1 MLQVSKRLV
10 LFALAA
16 LLWVVACSPQST
28 PPGSV
33 TQPLRTGTG
42 IYSGNAGH
50 YAAADQNL
58 FDKEGVNVENFV
70 FQNLGDGIT
79 AFLTN
84 KVDVLWAS
92 SSDIVQMSNEDP
104 SVKIFYLISYSDG
117 GDGILGRNIDSP
129 EDLRGK
135 TIAREDLLFVNV
147 LLRAYLQ
154 EGGLTEEDV
163 ELKTMPAADAATA
176 FASKQVDAA
185 VSYGPWLANAAQV
198 GEGEIIFS
206 SKDTNLIADVLIT
219 RQAVIDQRAADLQ
232 AYLRA
237 IDQGVEL
244 VRSGDEEALNSVA
257 DALGIT
263 PEETKQQLD
272 WVRFFNIEGNKRVA
286 FEPNNPDSLITNLQ
300 FTTQAA
306 YDLDVTPER
315 LEASSLYDDSIVK
328 SL

>member
-1 MLQVSKRLV
+1 MLQVSRRLV
-10 LFALAA
+10 LIALAA

-28 PPGSV
+28 PPDSA

-42 IYSGNAGH
+42 IYPGNAGH
-50 YAAADQNL
+50 YVAADQGL
-58 FDKEGVNVENFV
+58 FNEEGVNVENFV

-92 SSDIVQMSNEDP
+92 SSDAVQMSNEDP

-117 GDGILGRNIDSP
+117 GDGILGRNINRP

-154 EGGLTEEDV
+154 QGGLTEKDV
-163 ELKTMPAADAATA
+163 VLRNMTAADAATA

-185 VSYGPWLANAAQV
+185 VSYGPWLANAAEV
-198 GEGEIIFS
+198 GGGEIIFS

-219 RQAVIDQRAADLQ
+219 RQTVIEQRAADLQ

-237 IDQGVEL
+237 IDQGVER
-244 VRSGDEEALNSVA
+244 VRSGDEEALSSVA

-263 PEETKQQLD
+263 LEESKQQLD
-272 WVRFFNIEGNKRVA
+272 WVRFLNIEENKRVA
-286 FEPNNPDSLITNLQ
+286 FEPNNPDSLVTNLQ
-300 FTTQAA
+300 FTAQAA
-306 YDLDVTPER
+306 YDLDITPQQ
-315 LEASSLYDDSIVK
+315 LEASFLYDDSVVK